1 MRILI
6 AEDDTALAGFV
17 RQGLQGEHYTV
28 DVAEDGE
35 QARAMGSDTEY
46 DLVILDL
53 NLPRLD
59 GVAVLRHLRLR
70 RPSLPVLVLTLR
82 SRVEDRVQCLD
93 IGADD
98 YLPKPFSFSELSAR
112 IRALLRR
119 SHLPSESVL
128 AVEDLKLDRVE
139 HRAERAG
146 RRIDLTSK
154 EFALLEYLM
163 RNSGRQV
170 SRAMIIEHVWNLTYD
185 TATNV
190 VDVYIN
196 YASSQVDQRKVGKLS
211 LAIQVAFQEMGV
223 FPASTTQ
230 VPLDANS
237 PMPFSTVQAIEN
249 VERSGELG
257 RISSQPTDSL
267 AGASEETD
275 RATLKSELEQALH
288 GEIALRE
295 VSIRRETEG
304 LVVSLREFGFFDSGS
319 ATIKPQ
325 ALPALDRIA
334 SILAIRTCKLRIE
347 GHTDNVPIHTAL
359 IHSNWELSTAR
370 ATKLIQ
376 ILIVRHR
383 FAPERL
389 SAAGYAEYHP
399 VTSNLT
405 AQGRAQNRRVD
416 IVILT
421 AQAARVTSSASSTA
435 LQTSPP

>member
-1 MRILI
+1 MSRRKRTGAHGNHERWLVSYADFITLLF
-6 AEDDTALAGFV
+6 AFFV
-17 RQGLQGEHYTV
+17 
-28 DVAEDGE
+28 
-35 QARAMGSDTEY
+35 
-46 DLVILDL
+46 
-53 NLPRLD
+53 
-59 GVAVLRHLRLR
+59 VL
-70 RPSLPVLVLTLR
+70 
-82 SRVEDRVQCLD
+82 
-93 IGADD
+93 
-98 YLPKPFSFSELSAR
+98 
-112 IRALLRR
+112 
-119 SHLPSESVL
+119 
-128 AVEDLKLDRVE
+128 
-139 HRAERAG
+139 
-146 RRIDLTSK
+146 
-154 EFALLEYLM
+154 
-163 RNSGRQV
+163 
-170 SRAMIIEHVWNLTYD
+170 
-185 TATNV
+185 
-190 VDVYIN
+190 

-211 LAIQVAFQEMGV
+211 LAIQIAFQEMGV

-230 VPLDANS
+230 IPLNVNN

-249 VERSGELG
+249 VERSTELG
-257 RISSQPTDSL
+257 RVSSQPTDSL

-275 RATLKSELEQALH
+275 MAILKSELEQALR

-347 GHTDNVPIHTAL
+347 GHTDNIPIHTAL

-370 ATKLIQ
+370 ATELIQ

-399 VTSNLT
+399 VASNLT

-421 AQAARVTSSASSTA
+421 SQVVRAATSTPSTA
-435 LQTSPP
+435 VRGPSPQ